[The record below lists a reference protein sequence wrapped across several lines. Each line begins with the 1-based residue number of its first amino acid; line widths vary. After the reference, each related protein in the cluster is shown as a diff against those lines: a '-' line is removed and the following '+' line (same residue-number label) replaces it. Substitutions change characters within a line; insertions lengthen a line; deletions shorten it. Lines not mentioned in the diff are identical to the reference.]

1 MQHDSFVIRVRAH
14 VFVQFEQSL
23 SNSGHFTTYLK
34 TWLDTPSYVLLNS
47 NHFLMKFTVVYRFP
61 RQLTRIE
68 TRRFR
73 LKFLKGQLKSVT
85 K

>member
-1 MQHDSFVIRVRAH
+1 MQHDNIVIRVHAH
-14 VFVQFEQSL
+14 VLVQFEQSL
-23 SNSGHFTTYLK
+23 SNSGHFTTYLE
-34 TWLDTPSYVLLNS
+34 TGLDTPSHILLNS
-47 NHFLMKFTVVYRFP
+47 THFLMKFTVVYRFP